1 MEEWKKSVLIGAI
14 LLILAILFAI
24 LKNEINIWIIIII
37 LLAVIDIILGVLRKT
52 KKYRRISILHQKQA
66 LQGLP

>member
-37 LLAVIDIILGVLRKT
+37 LLAVIDIILGVLRKI
-52 KKYRRISILHQKQA
+52 KKV
-66 LQGLP
+66 